1 MQSHSKQKQILGLV
15 GWLALS
21 FAASAVGAVAS
32 IQAKSF
38 YGQLVQPDWAPPP
51 FVFGP
56 VWTMLYAL
64 MGIAA
69 WLVWRCGG
77 FRNNQ
82 QALTLFLVQLALNA
96 LWSWLFFAWHRGAFA
111 FTDIVVLWLFIAATL
126 VSFWRVRPLAGALLI
141 PYLLWVSFAALLN
154 YSVWQLNPQVLGQWH
169 QLDFRGKRSFSRFK
183 PSQRHEVCRSPRG
196 CGGSLARIR
205 LVRS

>member
-154 YSVWQLNPQVLGQWH
+154 YSVWQLNPQVLG
-169 QLDFRGKRSFSRFK
+169 
-183 PSQRHEVCRSPRG
+183 
-196 CGGSLARIR
+196 
-205 LVRS
+205 